1 MVGAGEVDDELE
13 GEVKEE
19 CSTKYGD
26 VVKVTILEVTGTA
39 DTEAVRI
46 FVEFKR
52 IENSIKGAAGQR
64 ERPSRVWGKGRDW
77 YTGDL
82 G

>member
-26 VVKVTILEVTGTA
+26 VVKVTILEVSGA
-39 DTEAVRI
+39 SDTEAVRI
-46 FVEFKR
+46 FVEFRR
-52 IENSIKGAAGQR
+52 IENSIKGARWKVEG
-64 ERPSRVWGKGRDW
+64 
-77 YTGDL
+77 
-82 G
+82 